1 MADIAAN
8 VARVQARIAD
18 AAARAG
24 RRPGDV
30 RLIAVTKTVDPG
42 RIREAAS
49 CGLREF
55 GENRV
60 QEARDKVGAVPGA
73 TWHLIGHL
81 QRNKVKEALRLF
93 AMIQSV
99 DSRALAE
106 EVSRRA
112 AAAEARI
119 DVLIEVNIS
128 GETAKHG
135 VARRGCGGDA
145 AVLSA
150 VARVARS
157 HPGRAPGGRGA
168 RAVDGHEQRLRGG
181 GGGRRDD
188 GPRGPRAVRLGDGH
202 TRRSTRSQSQT
213 QQRREAARWAGS
225 CSGCG
230 ISWDSAKTKTAEGRT
245 ATRRGT
251 GRRSSACTRTGR
263 WRSSCSSPERTT
275 RRRPP
280 RTI

>member
-42 RIREAAS
+42 RIREAGS

-60 QEARDKVGAVPGA
+60 QEARDKVAAVPGA

-93 AMIQSV
+93 AMIHSV

-128 GETAKHG
+128 GEAAKHG
-135 VARRGCGGDA
+135 VAPEDA
-145 AVLSA
+145 GALA
-150 VARVARS
+150 RDVAGM
-157 HPGRAPGGRGA
+157 PG
-168 RAVDGHEQRLRGG
+168 VRLRGLMAMAPLAEDAEETRPYFRRLRELRDRIQDAHPEAG
-181 GGGRRDD
+181 ARELSMGMSNDFEVAVEEGATMVRVGR
-188 GPRGPRAVRLGDGH
+188 ALF
-202 TRRSTRSQSQT
+202 
-213 QQRREAARWAGS
+213 A
-225 CSGCG
+225 
-230 ISWDSAKTKTAEGRT
+230 
-245 ATRRGT
+245 
-251 GRRSSACTRTGR
+251 
-263 WRSSCSSPERTT
+263 
-275 RRRPP
+275 
-280 RTI
+280 

>member
-135 VARRGCGGDA
+135 VAPEDA
-145 AVLSA
+145 GPLARD
-150 VARVARS
+150 VAGM
-157 HPGRAPGGRGA
+157 PG
-168 RAVDGHEQRLRGG
+168 VRLRGLMTMAPLAEDAEETRPYFRRLRELRDRIQDAHPEAG
-181 GGGRRDD
+181 ARELSMGMSNDFEVAVEEGATMVRVGR
-188 GPRGPRAVRLGDGH
+188 ALF
-202 TRRSTRSQSQT
+202 
-213 QQRREAARWAGS
+213 A
-225 CSGCG
+225 
-230 ISWDSAKTKTAEGRT
+230 
-245 ATRRGT
+245 
-251 GRRSSACTRTGR
+251 
-263 WRSSCSSPERTT
+263 
-275 RRRPP
+275 
-280 RTI
+280 

>member
-135 VARRGCGGDA
+135 VAPEDA
-145 AVLSA
+145 APLAEDAEETRPYFRRLRELRDRIQDAHPEAGARELSMGMSNDFEVA
-150 VARVARS
+150 VEEGATMVRV
-157 HPGRAPGGRGA
+157 GRALFA
-168 RAVDGHEQRLRGG
+168 
-181 GGGRRDD
+181 
-188 GPRGPRAVRLGDGH
+188 
-202 TRRSTRSQSQT
+202 
-213 QQRREAARWAGS
+213 
-225 CSGCG
+225 
-230 ISWDSAKTKTAEGRT
+230 
-245 ATRRGT
+245 
-251 GRRSSACTRTGR
+251 
-263 WRSSCSSPERTT
+263 
-275 RRRPP
+275 
-280 RTI
+280 

>member
-60 QEARDKVGAVPGA
+60 QEARDKVPAVPGA

-81 QRNKVKEALRLF
+81 QRNKAKEALRLF

-112 AAAEARI
+112 AATQARI

-135 VARRGCGGDA
+135 VAPEDAEALARDVAELGGVRLCGLMAMAPLVEDAEDTRPYFRRLRELRDRIRDA
-145 AVLSA
+145 HPEAGVRELSMGMSNDFEVAVEEGA
-150 VARVARS
+150 TMVRV
-157 HPGRAPGGRGA
+157 GRALFA
-168 RAVDGHEQRLRGG
+168 
-181 GGGRRDD
+181 
-188 GPRGPRAVRLGDGH
+188 
-202 TRRSTRSQSQT
+202 
-213 QQRREAARWAGS
+213 
-225 CSGCG
+225 
-230 ISWDSAKTKTAEGRT
+230 
-245 ATRRGT
+245 
-251 GRRSSACTRTGR
+251 
-263 WRSSCSSPERTT
+263 
-275 RRRPP
+275 
-280 RTI
+280 